1 MSKISSY
8 YSEKEIVGIFKRADT
23 NQNRIKLIQELTLLG
38 KSRIIDILKRNG
50 CEILPSE
57 MNKTIRKE
65 LMQEV
70 FIEMYYDGKSD
81 FAIALKLGVSETTI
95 GNLRRALKLAPN
107 RGKKIKKEPAVT
119 GE

>member
-1 MSKISSY
+1 M
-8 YSEKEIVGIFKRADT
+8 FKRADV
-23 NQNRIKLIQELTLLG
+23 NQNRIKLIQELTLLD
-38 KSRIIDILKRNG
+38 KSRIINILKGNG

-81 FAIALKLGVSETTI
+81 FAIALKLGVSEATI
-95 GNLRRALKLAPN
+95 GNLRRVLKLAPN
-107 RGKKIKKEPAVT
+107 RGKKIKKSLLQQANKK
-119 GE
+119 